1 MRFVD
6 SRFKLDQRL
15 NYVII
20 LVDLTTKLQ
29 IHFPSWLAIIVI
41 LKSNPPTPFTSTLL
55 YLITNHHI

>member
-55 YLITNHHI
+55 CLVTNHHI